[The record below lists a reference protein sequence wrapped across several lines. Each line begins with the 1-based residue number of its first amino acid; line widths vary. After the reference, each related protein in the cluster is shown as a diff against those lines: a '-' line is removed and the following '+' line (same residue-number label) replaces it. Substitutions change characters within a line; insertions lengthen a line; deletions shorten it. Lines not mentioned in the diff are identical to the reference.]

1 VESFLTS
8 TCVRKTAASHYGS
21 AYNYTMAQDE
31 YYGCG
36 LALHDQQ
43 VIRLQDGFKSSLEE
57 SATAVAR
64 RVRTNLEDLR

>member
-1 VESFLTS
+1 
-8 TCVRKTAASHYGS
+8 
-21 AYNYTMAQDE
+21 MAQDE

-36 LALHDQQ
+36 LALYDQQ
-43 VIRLQDGFKSSLEE
+43 VIRLQNGFKSSLGE